1 MEIERHREG
10 ERERDS
16 EPQPPF
22 GPSVRLAIYE
32 SQQLTFP
39 IGFLPL
45 NLTAWR
51 STTGMRYLYLSI
63 CLYIYIHMHQTH
75 SVGPF
80 CIRTYICHCDTKNFW
95 SECPWRWFRTGATGR
110 SPLGATMAT
119 GGPKGIDN
127 KKSFCWTSWNMMWRL
142 WHQLTALVLWRKHR
156 G

>member
-63 CLYIYIHMHQTH
+63 CLYIYI
-75 SVGPF
+75 
-80 CIRTYICHCDTKNFW
+80 YICIKLILLGLFAYVRIFVIVTRRTFGRNAHEDDSALEPLADHHWGPQWQQEGPEELITKNL
-95 SECPWRWFRTGATGR
+95 SAG
-110 SPLGATMAT
+110 
-119 GGPKGIDN
+119 
-127 KKSFCWTSWNMMWRL
+127 
-142 WHQLTALVLWRKHR
+142 HR
-156 G
+156 GT

>member
-10 ERERDS
+10 ERERES

-63 CLYIYIHMHQTH
+63 CLYIY
-75 SVGPF
+75 
-80 CIRTYICHCDTKNFW
+80 TYASN
-95 SECPWRWFRTGATGR
+95 
-110 SPLGATMAT
+110 
-119 GGPKGIDN
+119 
-127 KKSFCWTSWNMMWRL
+127 SFCWAFLHTYVYLSL
-142 WHQLTALVLWRKHR
+142 
-156 G
+156 